1 MIEVLTSGEL
11 NTVQDLGRPGFLNQG
26 IARAGAMDMLALRA
40 ANILAGNPQDAAGI
54 EVSIFPLRLRFHA
67 PVVLA
72 VCGADCNASIDGLP
86 LPNCWA
92 VGVAAG
98 AVLELTAP
106 VAGARACLAFSG
118 GIDVPCRLGSRAT
131 DLKAGFG
138 GLEGRGL
145 RRGDRLSLQ
154 EAHRRRLPANGI
166 GAMPYGADS
175 LPESGG
181 APVELRVLPG
191 AEYARFEGA
200 AAAAFLGQD
209 WVVTPEANRM
219 GYRLAGP
226 ELVPDRRVE
235 LFSHGILPGTVQ
247 VPPAGQPIIQLSD
260 ANTCGGYPKIAG
272 VIGADLWKL
281 GQAPVGTRLRFSL
294 VSLEEALEAER
305 QQALRLAR
313 IAETI
318 ARIT

>member
-54 EVSIFPLRLRFHA
+54 EVSIFPFRLRLHA

-92 VGVAAG
+92 VEAAAG

-154 EAHRRRLPANGI
+154 DAHRRRLPANGI

-226 ELVPDRRVE
+226 ELAPDRRVE

-294 VSLEEALEAER
+294 VSLKEALEAGR
-305 QQALRLAR
+305 QQALRLDR
-313 IAETI
+313 IAETV